1 MQFLLRCLLV
11 FVGWWPLALCHA
23 LGWCLGMLLWLI
35 PNSLRRGTRL
45 HVQLCLH
52 DASPKRQRYI
62 ERRSLIES
70 MKALLEAPAI
80 WFGPRWRLQ
89 RWLGKTA
96 EQARMREALAAAPAA
111 IMLTPHLGAWELAGQ
126 FVAQFG
132 PLTLLYKPQKSHF
145 NALIVE
151 GRSRQPGAQPV
162 PTNAAGVKA
171 LLAALKRGETVGIL
185 PDHDPPEG
193 AGRFAPFFGT
203 PAHTTDLVGKL
214 AARTGVAVSAVRFY
228 EAKGLVAALRTGGGQ
243 RRFLRADIRRV
254 SFILIAQQ
262 LGLSLEEIGAELARL
277 PAGRNPNAADWTR
290 ISTALRARIA

>member
-1 MQFLLRCLLV
+1 
-11 FVGWWPLALCHA
+11 
-23 LGWCLGMLLWLI
+23 
-35 PNSLRRGTRL
+35 
-45 HVQLCLH
+45 
-52 DASPKRQRYI
+52 
-62 ERRSLIES
+62 

-162 PTNAAGVKA
+162 PTNATGVKA

-214 AARTGVAVSAVRFY
+214 AARTGASVWFIVAERRSWARGFAFHLTQAPADITDR
-228 EAKGLVAALRTGGGQ
+228 EHSVAALNRGVEERIRALPTQ
-243 RRFLRADIRRV
+243 YWWSYERYRRQPPGVANPY
-254 SFILIAQQ
+254 
-262 LGLSLEEIGAELARL
+262 ARK
-277 PAGRNPNAADWTR
+277 R
-290 ISTALRARIA
+290 